1 MTKKKFQG
9 MSYRQVQQSN
19 SENRSELNREDQI
32 WLKSNGYKNIGW
44 NKVIELFYTIDKLR
58 DKEKIKDWSLEELF
72 LESDRV
78 GNKYLTSQEI
88 NSFNQ
93 KLAEE
98 VNKLSETIDKYFPDS
113 EIEIIDFSK
122 RSNIKNK
129 RYKKRKNQYLKYK

>member
-113 EIEIIDFSK
+113 ENEIIDFSK